1 MNTCSRTLVIGLW
14 LGVVL
19 YAIFI
24 FWLSS
29 LSEVPGTPEAVPLV
43 DKLFHVVLYSV
54 FGALLYLAMSHTWK
68 RMPANHVLLF
78 MLGAV
83 LLYGITDEMH
93 QAFVASRE
101 PSIWDVAADGVGGF
115 LGGLVFHIWRI
126 KHDR

>member
-1 MNTCSRTLVIGLW
+1 MKTRPLVHGLW
-14 LGVVL
+14 LGVAL

-29 LSEVPGTPEAVPLV
+29 LSEVPGTPENIPFA
-43 DKLFHVVLYSV
+43 DILFHVVLYSF
-54 FGALLYLAMSHTWK
+54 FGALLYLAMSHTWN
-68 RMPANHVLLF
+68 RMPASHIIMFLV
-78 MLGAV
+78 GAA

-101 PSIWDVAADGVGGF
+101 SSVWDVVADGVGGL
-115 LGGLVFHIWRI
+115 LGGLAAHIGRM